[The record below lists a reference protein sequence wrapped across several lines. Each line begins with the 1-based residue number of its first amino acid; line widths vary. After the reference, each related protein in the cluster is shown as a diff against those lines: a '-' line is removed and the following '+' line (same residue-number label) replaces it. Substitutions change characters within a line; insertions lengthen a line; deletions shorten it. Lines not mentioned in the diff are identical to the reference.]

1 MPPDHIARSPGS
13 VSNRASDDKFPSHLD
28 KTHSARVFG
37 LDLLRALAIAGVL
50 GAHAASLIDP
60 HMPWWFHFT
69 SHGGFYGV
77 ELFFVLSGFLIGR
90 ILVGTGEQLR
100 ETSSLVTFYVRRW
113 FRTLPLFG
121 LFLGVKILLELSLR
135 GQRYAFAEVLAHGFF
150 LRNVGTLNLK
160 FFGESWSLAVEEW
173 FYLLFPAALWVG
185 LKVSKRFDAVFLS
198 SAAAF
203 FLFST
208 IARVLSAPHPW
219 ATWTEWQR
227 EVVIFRFDAL
237 MLGVFAAW
245 FSLRFKNVWRAAVW
259 PGAIAGTALALAMYA
274 TLWKFSSH
282 GLVWSGDDYF
292 ARTYRFTLVSLGFAL
307 LLPFASTWKLTR
319 ETFLS
324 MTIRRIALW
333 SYALYLVHGP
343 IVQIATGG
351 FFKDWKTSPA
361 QATGGFFVTVI
372 GATAISALLYHFFE
386 SRCTHLRDKVAPKI
400 AALLGGTR
408 ANKLA
413 STD

>member
-13 VSNRASDDKFPSHLD
+13 ASNRASDDKFPSHLD

-37 LDLLRALAIAGVL
+37 LDLLRALAITGVV

-60 HMPWWFHFT
+60 HMPSWFHFT

-90 ILVGTGEQLR
+90 ILVGSGEQLHH
-100 ETSSLVTFYVRRW
+100 TGALATFYVRRW
-113 FRTLPLFG
+113 FRTLPLFW
-121 LFLGVKILLELSLR
+121 LFLGVNVLLALSLGGPR
-135 GQRYAFAEVLAHGFF
+135 LGLGEVLAHGFF
-150 LRNVGTLNLK
+150 LRNLTALNLK

-208 IARVLSAPHPW
+208 IVRVLSAPHPW

-227 EVVIFRFDAL
+227 QVVIFRFDAL

-259 PGAIAGTALALAMYA
+259 PCAIAGTALALAMYA
-274 TLWKFSSH
+274 TLWTFSSH
-282 GLVWSGDDYF
+282 RLVWSGDDYF

-351 FFKDWKTSPA
+351 FFKEWKTSPA

-372 GATAISALLYHFFE
+372 GATAISAVLYHFFE
-386 SRCTHLRDKVAPKI
+386 SRCTHLRDKVAPRV
-400 AALLGGTR
+400 AEMLGRRRPGNL
-408 ANKLA
+408 ANRN
-413 STD
+413 